1 MYTANNGNVNFMLTA
16 ANAGRYPYFADGA
29 DTKLVP
35 NDGSPRWRELYD
47 RARKE
52 GPVSA

>member
-16 ANAGRYPYFADGA
+16 ANEDRYPYFADGA
-29 DTKLVP
+29 DTRLVP
-35 NDGSPRWRELYD
+35 NDGTPHWRELYD

-52 GPVSA
+52 GPISA